1 MQFEQIVE
9 KFIED
14 KCLEGRASGTIEEYK
29 FRLTEIGNFL
39 DKEKINFKDLKRT
52 DVLNFVRFLQKKG
65 QKNQTIKNKLAT
77 FCVLNK
83 WAIKQDI
90 MPSIVITQDCFP
102 KSTDTRRIRRLTND
116 ELDIFKSYID
126 NLQEN
131 ARAAFWLML
140 GTGCRVGEAAHLKPV
155 DVSLRGKSV
164 YIDIHEAKWGS
175 NRCIPIIDK
184 NAARIVWEYREG
196 LTIDSRPLF
205 RLSKRT
211 LQGYATNFSKKT
223 GITFRCH
230 LLRHTFAALLTE
242 KGIPMTTTQFLLG
255 HKSLTMTA
263 HYAQSVIVD
272 LSKIK
277 AEI

>member
-14 KCLEGRASGTIEEYK
+14 KCLEGRAAGTIEEYK

-184 NAARIVWEYREG
+184 NAARIVWKYREG

>member
-184 NAARIVWEYREG
+184 NAARIVWKYREG